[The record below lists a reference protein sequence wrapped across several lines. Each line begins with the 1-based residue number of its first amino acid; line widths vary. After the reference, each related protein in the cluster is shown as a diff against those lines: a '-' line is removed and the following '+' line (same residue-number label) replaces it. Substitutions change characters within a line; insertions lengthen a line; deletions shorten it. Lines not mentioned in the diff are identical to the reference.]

1 MIAKIAIA
9 AMAVI
14 ALGVGFFLWG
24 TGSALPRPQGIPS
37 DAVALPQGAW
47 IEIVAPRVTER
58 DARNVIIRELASGD
72 VLAEG
77 AVMESEA
84 GAKANIHFPDG
95 SVARLDEKS
104 RIAIT
109 ETHFDAGDAAL
120 RVRIRLV
127 AGRVWSKVMS
137 LATPASL
144 WEIKTSN
151 TVVAVRGTAFGVA
164 FENNDSRVI
173 GSQRSVA
180 VAVVDPKT
188 DEIIP
193 GTEVLV
199 EETQSITV
207 RAKDIPAIKK
217 NPQRAASAVARTPD
231 AVLREQWIQDAR
243 REDKKLDEKID
254 ILRRERGSDSDIRK
268 VLIQEEQEAF
278 TKTLRAREDARAPE
292 TEDAS
297 TPIRIDAPR
306 IDRSEPASTAEPVPS
321 GGTASVPKEPE
332 PASRRIVIE
341 VSGGVR
347 TVAEGTTVQLRAFL
361 VTGDGTRREVTKEVA
376 WQVVGPIG
384 TIDRAAVFH
393 AQLLPPITEVGEG
406 VGAIAAVWKDAQGLT
421 MTGATPIFRVE
432 GTVQAGPQ
440 EG

>member
-1 MIAKIAIA
+1 MIAKIVIA

-14 ALGVGFFLWG
+14 ALGVGGFFLWG
-24 TGSALPRPQGIPS
+24 TGNALPRLQEGSS
-37 DAVALPQGAW
+37 DAATLPQGAW

-58 DARNVIIRELASGD
+58 DTSNAIKSELASGD
-72 VLAEG
+72 ILAEG
-77 AVMESEA
+77 AVIESEA

-104 RIAIT
+104 RIAIA
-109 ETHFDAGDAAL
+109 ETHFDGDNAVL

-144 WEIKTSN
+144 WEVRTAN
-151 TVVAVRGTAFGVA
+151 TVVAVRGTAFGMA
-164 FENNDSRVI
+164 FENGASRVI
-173 GSQRSVA
+173 GSQRAVS
-180 VAVVDPKT
+180 VAVVDPET
-188 DEIIP
+188 DDIIP

-199 EETQSITV
+199 EETQSITG
-207 RAKDIPAIKK
+207 RAGATPAIKK
-217 NPQRAASAVARTPD
+217 NPHRVAAAGGRTPEAVAREPWIRD
-231 AVLREQWIQDAR
+231 AL

-254 ILRRERGSDSDIRK
+254 ILRRERGSDRGIRE
-268 VLIQEEQEAF
+268 VLMKIEQEAF
-278 TKTLRAREDARAPE
+278 TEAVRAREEGQAPE
-292 TEDAS
+292 AKDAS
-297 TPIRIDAPR
+297 IDTLRIEG
-306 IDRSEPASTAEPVPS
+306 SEPASIAEPLPL

-341 VSGGVR
+341 MSGGVR
-347 TVAEGTTVQLRAFL
+347 TLAEGTAVQLRAFL
-361 VTGDGTRREVTKEVA
+361 LTSDGQKREITKEVS

-384 TIDRAAVFH
+384 AIDRAALFH

-406 VGAIAAVWKDAQGLT
+406 VGAIAAVWKDPLT
-421 MTGATPIFRVE
+421 GTALTGTTPIFRVE
-432 GTVQAGPQ
+432 LTVQEGPR